1 MDDLRELVE
10 KMRQNLPIGIEK
22 EQLEAYE
29 REKAEKEWTERMTRA
44 GIGKRYKDCTFE
56 RMDARVVPAQVACEY
71 QSVKDYAAS
80 FNNHMNEGIGLLLKG
95 PVGTMK
101 TSMAVAALQYAMKN
115 GRSGMFIT
123 MPSLLDTIFSLKD
136 QNKEEW
142 SNFEN
147 RLRNVDMLLLDDL
160 GAEHTEGWVLTKV
173 DAIIS
178 ERYNRMKPLII
189 TTNLTGDKLKSTYAA
204 RVIDRIRSTS
214 IEITFAGAS
223 LRQKGA

>member
-1 MDDLRELVE
+1 MDGLHDLLERL
-10 KMRQNLPIGIEK
+10 KQNQPIGIEK
-22 EQLEAYE
+22 NELAAYE
-29 REKAEKEWTERMTRA
+29 KEKAEKEWAERLSRA
-44 GIGKRYKDCTFE
+44 GIGKRYRNCAFE
-56 RMDARVVPAQVACEY
+56 KLGTLPDQVIDEY
-71 QSVKDYAAS
+71 QQVVRYANELS
-80 FNNHMNEGIGLLLKG
+80 RHMSDGVGLLLKG

-101 TSMAVAALQYAMKN
+101 TTLAVAVLQNAMIIGK
-115 GRSGMFIT
+115 SGMFIT

-142 SNFEN
+142 ANFEN

-204 RVIDRIRSTS
+204 RVIDRIKATS